1 MPAPRPHAIKLLWL
15 FFDRTEPIELLRSPA
30 SPRIQIDL
38 EEFKEIM
45 RSGPADAARVLT
57 RATARGVER
66 QRLHDESIA
75 RERRLKQERET
86 KEAKE
91 LEEAEATGNFIALSA
106 TKKPWELKHI
116 EGIYHPPMN
125 GMRNVSTHALG
136 ENLRSHELPQLSRSA
151 RYCPPFSRCMSMPCM
166 C

>member
-1 MPAPRPHAIKLLWL
+1 
-15 FFDRTEPIELLRSPA
+15 
-30 SPRIQIDL
+30 
-38 EEFKEIM
+38 M

-75 RERRLKQERET
+75 RERRLKQEREA

-136 ENLRSHELPQLSRSA
+136 EPAYTRTPTAIPKRTLLSA
-151 RYCPPFSRCMSMPCM
+151 LFSRCMSMPCI